1 MARRILM
8 VGVVL
13 ALLGG
18 CGKAAVRQ
26 VTGNGAAPA
35 RKAVAASSRKVDCRT
50 LPDFVPIFADA
61 RVDGCVSGSGE
72 AGSES
77 GTITYT
83 TAAAPRAVLLWYK
96 NKSAAEG
103 LAEAMS
109 SPTLY
114 GAREPGKRNL
124 IVLTDVM
131 KNGTKVTINWGR
143 SR

>member
-1 MARRILM
+1 MARRRIM
-8 VGVVL
+8 AGVAL

-18 CGKAAVRQ
+18 CGKAAVQ
-26 VTGNGAAPA
+26 HSSGNGAAPK
-35 RKAVAASSRKVDCRT
+35 KAALASSRTAPCRK

-61 RVDGCVSGSGE
+61 RIDGCVTGSEE
-72 AGSES
+72 AGTES

-83 TAAAPRAVLLWYK
+83 TAATPRAVLAWYK
-96 NKSAAEG
+96 HESSAAG
-103 LAEAMS
+103 MVEAMS

-114 GAREPGKRNL
+114 GARETGKRNL

-131 KNGTKVTINWGR
+131 KDGTKVTINWGQ